1 VYGRDGQAVAGSLL
15 TSRDKFRTVSRAWH
29 SLLECGSLRREEDV
43 NKSDEVVMEQQI
55 VRRWELLRQLD
66 PLVRLRE
73 LFSPQVEFR
82 PKQDEVLRAVY
93 DGVSPILAI
102 MPTGSGKSLAFILP
116 ASYEFSGTTIV
127 VTPLLALQQDM
138 LRRTT
143 KLSIPARV

>member
-1 VYGRDGQAVAGSLL
+1 
-15 TSRDKFRTVSRAWH
+15 
-29 SLLECGSLRREEDV
+29 
-43 NKSDEVVMEQQI
+43 MEQQI